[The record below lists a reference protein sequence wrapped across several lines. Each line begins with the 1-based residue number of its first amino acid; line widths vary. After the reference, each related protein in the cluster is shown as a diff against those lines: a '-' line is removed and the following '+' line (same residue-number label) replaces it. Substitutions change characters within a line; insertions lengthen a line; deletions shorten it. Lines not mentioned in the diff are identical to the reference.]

1 MVAGTQSP
9 TATAAAAAIL
19 VAVALTS
26 LSPAAANDESKA
38 LLAFR
43 NGFEDPRG
51 ILDWVPNMV
60 DPCTW
65 VRVECNDDN
74 RVTQLQL
81 RNLSLSGRLAPE
93 LGTLEKLQYMELAGN
108 NFEGPIPPE
117 YGNLTSL
124 VAMDLFNNK
133 LSGPI
138 PSTIG
143 NLKLLVFLRIDH
155 NRLSG
160 PIPAELAA
168 LLALAEADF
177 SNNDLCGT
185 IPTGGAFQNFPAKSF
200 DNNPRLIRPGM
211 EGTDADGSS
220 C

>member
-74 RVTQLQL
+74 RVTQL
-81 RNLSLSGRLAPE
+81 
-93 LGTLEKLQYMELAGN
+93 ELAGN